1 MPAGVSEHEAVLFS
15 GLANGVKWAQRIP
28 ALSLGDAIV
37 ILGPG
42 QQGLGCVLASSMT
55 GANPIIVAGLERDA
69 KRLEVAKTLGAT
81 HTIFSDKA
89 PLLEQVR
96 NITGPELADVVVDV
110 TGSTAAQEVAVDLV
124 RRGGTV
130 VLAGRTPKKT
140 IPFVMDKLTSP
151 RYQDDRRARP

>member
-1 MPAGVSEHEAVLFS
+1 
-15 GLANGVKWAQRIP
+15 
-28 ALSLGDAIV
+28 
-37 ILGPG
+37 
-42 QQGLGCVLASSMT
+42 MT

-69 KRLEVAKTLGAT
+69 KRLQVAKTLGAT
-81 HTIFSDKA
+81 HTIFSDQA
-89 PLLEQVR
+89 PLLEQIR

-140 IPFVMDKLTSP
+140 IPFVMDKLTCS

>member
-1 MPAGVSEHEAVLFS
+1 MLFS

-140 IPFVMDKLTSP
+140 IPFVMDKLTISG
-151 RYQDDRRARP
+151 YQDDRRARP